1 MEIKNPEEFRLGQEM
16 LKEGLLTE
24 AQMKTALEY
33 QRSLGGKLQDI
44 IGKLGFVDDKRLN
57 SFIARREHMHTIDVR
72 DRTIDAD
79 LMRRIP
85 REVIQRHEVIPFR
98 QSANAILLA
107 MSEPMDYQAI
117 EEMQFLTSCTVET
130 ALAPRSQILEAIAR
144 FYDEHPDLGVDVSS
158 GAIERA
164 TEASEEDEL
173 LGEINDPAIAALA
186 RLLLKKGIVD
196 VSEWRSELDK
206 QL

>member
-1 MEIKNPEEFRLGQEM
+1 MEIKNPEEFRFGQEL

-33 QRSLGGKLQDI
+33 QRSLGGKLQEI
-44 IGKLGFVDDKRLN
+44 IGKLGFVDDRRLN

-98 QSANAILLA
+98 QSDHAILLA
-107 MSEPMDYQAI
+107 MSEPMDYEAV

-144 FYDEHPDLGVDVSS
+144 FYDEHPDFGVNVSS
-158 GAIERA
+158 GAIE
-164 TEASEEDEL
+164 EADSASAQEEL
-173 LGEINDPAIAALA
+173 LREISDPAVAALA
-186 RLLLKKGIVD
+186 RLLLRKGVID
-196 VSEWRSELDK
+196 AGEWRAELEG